1 MCVCLTLFQ
10 THLCK
15 SVTWVYINEN
25 HKHFIHTHTDCKLFS
40 LNTLWIG
47 FNLWV
52 CVSVCV
58 HCKSQKKEPTVSMR
72 AVNSLYNE
80 GPKETT
86 TVRHICNT
94 RVGAYQTMH
103 TDNDSVSAQAQ
114 RKNDFLFF
122 YKKALLS
129 VTLNTETSVEK
140 KNYNCSWHE
149 GKQHLCE
156 EAQLKIWIVN
166 AI

>member
-1 MCVCLTLFQ
+1 MCVCFTLFQ

-58 HCKSQKKEPTVSMR
+58 HCKLQKRTNCVNACSEFTIQWR
-72 AVNSLYNE
+72 AKRNYHCQAHLQHTS
-80 GPKETT
+80 G
-86 TVRHICNT
+86 R
-94 RVGAYQTMH
+94 GAYQTMH
-103 TDNDSVSAQAQ
+103 TDNDSVSAQQ
-114 RKNDFLFF
+114 RKNDFPFF

-140 KNYNCSWHE
+140 KNNNCSWHE